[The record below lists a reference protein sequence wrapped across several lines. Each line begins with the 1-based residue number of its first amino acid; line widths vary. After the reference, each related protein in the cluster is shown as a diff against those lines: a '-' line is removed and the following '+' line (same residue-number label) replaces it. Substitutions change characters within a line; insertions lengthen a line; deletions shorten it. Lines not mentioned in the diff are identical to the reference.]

1 MQYVSNVRLAVS
13 ALTIAEPFLTL
24 FAAFVFYRAKGNLRF
39 PSLRNFLIFRLA
51 SALVL
56 VCVYSAP
63 LFGVSHHS
71 AYVAY
76 FNVYWITYLAG
87 AILIF
92 FVIQEMFQHVMSP
105 LPGISRLGK
114 LAFRWAACISMIVSV
129 ASAVLPAGLKGG
141 VIMAASIEFMRCVSI
156 MELCLLVLLA
166 FSVHSLGLS
175 FRSRA
180 FGVGLGFGLMAITD
194 FMCSVFTFSQR
205 TMNSY
210 ANLIAGVMTAVVF
223 LTWTAYFLMPELER
237 QPLTLPMSSPLM
249 RWNEIAM
256 ALGHAS
262 PQVAVVPQSQFFLQD
277 VESVVDK
284 MLTKNSMNTAVE
296 N

>member
-1 MQYVSNVRLAVS
+1 MQHVSNLRSVVNALA
-13 ALTIAEPFLTL
+13 IAEPFLTL
-24 FAAFVFYRAKGNLRF
+24 FALCVFYRAKENLRF
-39 PSLRNFLIFRLA
+39 PALRNFLVFRLA
-51 SALVL
+51 STLVL
-56 VCVYSAP
+56 ATLYSAP
-63 LFGVSHHS
+63 GFGVDRHV

-76 FNVYWITYLAG
+76 FNVYWVSYLTG

-92 FVIQEMFQHVMSP
+92 LVIQEMFQHVMSP
-105 LPGISRLGK
+105 LPGISRLGL
-114 LAFRWAACISMIVSV
+114 LAFRWAATISIIVSI
-129 ASAVLPAGLKGG
+129 ASAVLPSGLKGG
-141 VIMAASIEFMRCVSI
+141 VIMAASTEFMRCVSI

-175 FRSRA
+175 FKSRA
-180 FGVGLGFGLMAITD
+180 FGVGLGFGLLAMTD

-210 ANLIAGVMTAVVF
+210 ANVIAGVATVVV
-223 LTWTAYFLMPELER
+223 LLAWSAYFLLPELER
-237 QPLTLPMSSPLM
+237 RPLTLPMTSPLM

-262 PQVAVVPQSQFFLQD
+262 PQVAVVPASQFFLQD

-284 MLTKNSMNTAVE
+284 MLTKNSMNTIG
-296 N
+296 